1 MLIKLN
7 LQRFAS
13 PEVGT
18 NPETWLLNETLTDYD
33 SMNYGTD
40 SDWYGDSNG
49 FNENINFICNG
60 VQYYGINAFNTHIPP
75 EITMSVKLVY
85 NNSSW
90 IDEKYRTITFAN
102 APTGD
107 LLTWLQ
113 ANGVK
118 HDDMPPATRV
128 TFEFDS
134 NVIKIEIYADANR
147 INLNTTI
154 TTSGSSYNIIPQST
168 YYLKVYMTDGYI
180 IDEVVSTYGTSTVTG
195 NIIRN
200 VTNDTFDF
208 VETSN
213 GDTITITSKQSSTYS
228 IEAGSYE
235 WNAEFDVELLRDTGI
250 GTQSLIFKS
259 NNEDFTAMKI
269 DDENAI
275 LYYVKA
281 NGTNVLV
288 SSVDDG
294 FNESYRTITL
304 DTTQNVSETFYNNA
318 FSFMQPLS
326 AKVSIDLTTL
336 SGWGNVASGEH
347 NIQVVAKADGYR
359 DSEKST
365 AVTFSKGSAFTQV
378 AVTLTNPFSS
388 YISMNA
394 SNAPFGRISNMDK
407 TKIYSIQLTE
417 DYYKNDITYLTYNG
431 TQWVANDALINI
443 KNQTETSVDL
453 YKGLVG
459 GSTSELFNIIALEG
473 TTQASVSDFTGY
485 TGTETMPD
493 YICLIKGTLV
503 TLADG
508 TTKPIEDITYDDE
521 LLVWNFY
528 DGKFDKAKP
537 CWVTKPQIAHEYNLC
552 KFSNGAEIGFVG
564 QGGDIGYHRIYNDE
578 LKSFTHTGVKE
589 TPIGTHTFAQDGS
602 KPTLIEQ
609 HIVTKPVRFYNVGT
623 QKHINIFTNGILT
636 SARLSNKY
644 AIKDMKYV
652 GEQLI
657 SDEYEQEYIRKKLK
671 RC

>member
-1 MLIKLN
+1 
-7 LQRFAS
+7 
-13 PEVGT
+13 
-18 NPETWLLNETLTDYD
+18 
-33 SMNYGTD
+33 
-40 SDWYGDSNG
+40 
-49 FNENINFICNG
+49 
-60 VQYYGINAFNTHIPP
+60 
-75 EITMSVKLVY
+75 
-85 NNSSW
+85 
-90 IDEKYRTITFAN
+90 
-102 APTGD
+102 
-107 LLTWLQ
+107 
-113 ANGVK
+113 
-118 HDDMPPATRV
+118 MPPATSV

-134 NVIKIEIYADANR
+134 NVIKVEIYADANR
-147 INLNTTI
+147 TSLNTTI

-168 YYLKVYMTDGYI
+168 YYPKVYMTDGYI

-259 NNEDFTAMKI
+259 NNEDFTAMKV

-318 FSFMQPLS
+318 FFFMQPLS

-336 SGWGNVASGEH
+336 SGWGNVTSGNH
-347 NIQVVAKADGYR
+347 VIQVVAKADGYR

-365 AVTFSKGSAFTQV
+365 AVTFTKGSWFTQV
-378 AVTLTNPFSS
+378 PVTLTNPFSS

-431 TQWVANDALINI
+431 TQWVAGNALINI
-443 KNQTETSVDL
+443 KSQTENSVDL
-453 YKGLVG
+453 YKGITG
-459 GSTSELFNIIALEG
+459 GITDSLFNAIALEG
-473 TTQASVSDFTGY
+473 TTQANVSDFTGY
-485 TGTETMPD
+485 TATETMPD
-493 YICLIKGTLV
+493 YICLIEGTLV

-508 TTKPIEDITYDDE
+508 TTKSIEDITYDDE

-528 DGKFDKAKP
+528 DCKFDKAKP
-537 CWVTKPQIAHEYNLC
+537 CWVTKPQVAHEYNLC
-552 KFSNGAEIGFVG
+552 KFSNGVEIGFVG

-609 HIVTKPVRFYNVGT
+609 HIVNKQVRYYNVGT

-636 SARLSNKY
+636 SARISNKY
-644 AIKDMKYV
+644 AIENMKYV
-652 GEQLI
+652 GNRLI
-657 SDEYEQEYIRKKLK
+657 SEQEEQEYINKKLE

>member
-1 MLIKLN
+1 
-7 LQRFAS
+7 
-13 PEVGT
+13 
-18 NPETWLLNETLTDYD
+18 
-33 SMNYGTD
+33 
-40 SDWYGDSNG
+40 
-49 FNENINFICNG
+49 
-60 VQYYGINAFNTHIPP
+60 
-75 EITMSVKLVY
+75 
-85 NNSSW
+85 
-90 IDEKYRTITFAN
+90 
-102 APTGD
+102 
-107 LLTWLQ
+107 
-113 ANGVK
+113 
-118 HDDMPPATRV
+118 MPPV
-128 TFEFDS
+128 TSVTIVFDN
-134 NVIKIEIYADANR
+134 NVTKVEIYADSNR
-147 INLNTTI
+147 TSLNATI

-168 YYLKVYMTDGYI
+168 YYPKVYMSDGYI
-180 IDEVVSTYGTSTVTG
+180 IDNVVSSYVTAIPTG
-195 NIIRN
+195 DIIRN
-200 VTNDTFDF
+200 ITNDTFDF
-208 VETSN
+208 VETQT
-213 GDTITITSKQSSTYS
+213 GDTITITSK
-228 IEAGSYE
+228 
-235 WNAEFDVELLRDTGI
+235 
-250 GTQSLIFKS
+250 
-259 NNEDFTAMKI
+259 
-269 DDENAI
+269 
-275 LYYVKA
+275 KA
-281 NGTNVLV
+281 T
-288 SSVDDG
+288 S
-294 FNESYRTITL
+294 
-304 DTTQNVSETFYNNA
+304 Q
-318 FSFMQPLS
+318 
-326 AKVSIDLTTL
+326 VSIDLTTL
-336 SGWGNVASGEH
+336 SGWGNVANGQHS
-347 NIQVVAKADGYR
+347 IQIVAKADNYR

-365 AVTFSKGSAFTQV
+365 AVSFTKGSSFTQV
-378 AVTLTNPFSS
+378 PVTLTNPFSS
-388 YISMNA
+388 YISFNA

-431 TQWVANDALINI
+431 TQWVTNDSLINI

-453 YKGLVG
+453 YKGLTG
-459 GSTSELFNIIALEG
+459 GSSDSLYTVIALEG
-473 TTQASVSDFTGY
+473 TTQASVSDFTGF

-493 YICLIKGTLV
+493 YICLIEGTLV

-508 TTKPIEDITYDDE
+508 STKPIEDITYDDE

-552 KFSNGAEIGFVG
+552 KFSNGVEIGFVG

-602 KPTLIEQ
+602 KTTLIEQ